1 VSRDNVVEIL
11 WGRNTE
17 MAVDNQLALADA
29 IAEGLP
35 QTALERVKEALRLT
49 DVDLAAMLGM
59 SPKTIGRL
67 RKNPDAPVGPIAS
80 DRLYRIATLLA
91 QAVDVFEDEDAARE
105 WFLSPQIGLDMRSP
119 YDLAFTGAGAREVED
134 LLGRIEYGVIA

>member
-1 VSRDNVVEIL
+1 MSRDNVVEIL

>member
-1 VSRDNVVEIL
+1 MSRDNVVEIL
-11 WGRNTE
+11 WGRD
-17 MAVDNQLALADA
+17 ADRVVDNQLALADA

-35 QTALERVKEALRLT
+35 QTSLERVKEALRLT

-67 RKNPDAPVGPIAS
+67 RKNPDAPIGPIAS

-91 QAVDVFEDEDAARE
+91 LAVDVFEDEDAARE